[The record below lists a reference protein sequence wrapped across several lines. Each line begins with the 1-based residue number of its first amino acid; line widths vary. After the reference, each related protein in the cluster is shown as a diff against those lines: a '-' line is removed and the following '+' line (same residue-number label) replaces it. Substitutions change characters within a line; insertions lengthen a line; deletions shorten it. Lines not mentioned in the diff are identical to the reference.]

1 MSKIQPS
8 LLLAWLSLWT
18 LAAPLHA
25 QFSTPG
31 FDFPS
36 FNSPYSRLGLGDL
49 AIRQNAATL
58 GMGRISA
65 AWQDPLQANLTN
77 PAAMAFLRTAS
88 FEGALFAK
96 YAVLDGPEGQD
107 QVWNGNL
114 TYLSLA
120 FPLVN
125 PLNRVLE
132 NRQTPFNWAMNIAL
146 APFSSVGYI
155 VTAEAEIP
163 PMDTVKNHFLGSGG
177 IYTLSWGNAWR
188 YKNFAAGI
196 HLNWLF
202 GKIASNRQVEF
213 LTTESPYHDVF
224 VDDTA
229 YRGMVWKGGL
239 QYRYDFKEKQADG
252 TVEPSGASFVLGLF
266 GQISQPFRTDSEV
279 RRMGVN
285 NSLPDADTVLNIVNQ
300 AGNGTLPATLSVGIM
315 YQVVNKLRIG
325 AEYGFARWSQYQND
339 ARPNERLFDT
349 WNLAAGIEF
358 TPDYQSYNNYF
369 ARARYRLGFFHRT
382 DPRVQDMKETGL
394 TLGAGFP
401 LIKPRQEVSWINI
414 ALELGR
420 TAPPQGLKE
429 TWMRLT
435 FGFTLND
442 NSWFFKRKF
451 N

>member
-1 MSKIQPS
+1 M
-8 LLLAWLSLWT
+8 LAV
-18 LAAPLHA
+18 PLCA
-25 QFSTPG
+25 QLSTPG
-31 FDFPS
+31 FDTPT
-36 FNSPYSRLGLGDL
+36 FNSPYSRFGLGDM
-49 AIRQNAATL
+49 AVRQNAATL
-58 GMGRISA
+58 GMGRMSA

-96 YAVLDGPEGQD
+96 YAVLDGLEGQD
-107 QVWNGNL
+107 KVWNGNL

-132 NRQTPFNWAMNIAL
+132 NRQTPFNWAMNVAL
-146 APFSSVGYI
+146 APYSSVGYI

-163 PMDTVKNHFLGSGG
+163 PMDTIKNYFLGSGG

-188 YKNFAAGI
+188 YKNLAAGI
-196 HLNWLF
+196 HLDWLF

-224 VDDTA
+224 VDDVA

-252 TVEPSGASFVLGLF
+252 TRAPSDAGLVLGLF
-266 GQISQPFRTDSEV
+266 GQTTQDFRTDSEV

-285 NSLPDADTVLNIVNQ
+285 NSLPDTDTVLNIVNQ
-300 AGNGTLPATLSVGIM
+300 TGSGTLPTTLSVGIM
-315 YQVVNKLRIG
+315 YQVVNKLRVG
-325 AEYGFARWSQYQND
+325 AEYGFARWSQYRND
-339 ARPNERLFDT
+339 AHPDERLFDT
-349 WNLAAGIEF
+349 WNLAAGVEF
-358 TPDYQSYNNYF
+358 TPNYQSYNSYF

-382 DPRVQDMKETGL
+382 DPRVENMKETGL

-420 TAPPQGLKE
+420 LAPPQGLKE

-435 FGFTLND
+435 FGFTFND